1 MKSYFEIGGI
11 IIDGS
16 AGYDHRKF
24 KRVHRAIY
32 QDKARVAAAGISDI
46 VVSNL
51 QGSNVDK
58 GIPYSETQIAVQEWT
73 KRNRRRLNRVIAA
86 APVSTPVAVGAHV
99 LLTGAELWSYAV
111 GSYDMATP
119 EIRRYEES
127 LVLSGMTSRVL

>member
-1 MKSYFEIGGI
+1 L
-11 IIDGS
+11 
-16 AGYDHRKF
+16 KF

-32 QDKARVAAAGISDI
+32 QGKATVAAAGISDI

-51 QGSNVDK
+51 QGSNMDK
-58 GIPYSETQIAVQEWT
+58 EIPYSETQIAVQEWT
-73 KRNRRRLNRVIAA
+73 ERNRRRLNRVIAA

-99 LLTGAELWSYAV
+99 LLTGAELLSYAV

-127 LVLSGMTSRVL
+127 LTLSGMTSRVL